1 MGRRAR
7 AWGAGLYRE
16 LGSRAAEEGLGLQCS
31 SSRMWWFVFNVYMLP
46 IWPTVFQLG
55 FSPGFCQS
63 LGGRPLATS
72 SFLKLQKSK
81 LYNGLF
87 NPEKLSSKC
96 FIWLLPY
103 LHQPLL
109 HLCDL
114 IHILWHHT
122 PTKLLIWS
130 TLYYLQCSL
139 LYFSI
144 NGTPA
149 QIIAH
154 NYSELEFRVF
164 MVFLNKNVKTSRP
177 PPHRLWKFF
186 FP

>member
-1 MGRRAR
+1 MTEGSHF
-7 AWGAGLYRE
+7 LYKPI
-16 LGSRAAEEGLGLQCS
+16 SRKFS
-31 SSRMWWFVFNVYMLP
+31 
-46 IWPTVFQLG
+46 QLVLNLV
-55 FSPGFCQS
+55 FCQS
-63 LGGRPLATS
+63 PAGRPLVTC

-144 NGTPA
+144 NGTPPCCRYISKPIYDFKYLRWKSA
-149 QIIAH
+149 DMYFPDH
-154 NYSELEFRVF
+154 DHG
-164 MVFLNKNVKTSRP
+164 KTTYKRILKGKW
-177 PPHRLWKFF
+177 RKTR
-186 FP
+186 